1 MVNNIDKAMLEIIK
15 DISFRPVYV
24 LFQLC
29 LTEAGHLDTR
39 NVHHVFVL
47 VGIPGAN
54 S

>member
-15 DISFRPVYV
+15 DISFRPVHV
-24 LFQLC
+24 LFQLF
-29 LTEAGHLDTR
+29 LTDAGHLDTR
-39 NVHHVFVL
+39 HVPHVFVL